1 MGFSAVP
8 PRLVPQRKG
17 VVKMAKNSKL
27 PGSLKAWRI
36 VSSEPDGSFIVSK
49 KGTDGKKA
57 VLKIYEL
64 FHGESYTSENRDFA
78 QNEADFIKN
87 LSKNES
93 FSNYLDVA
101 VSDNSS
107 EKKLSVY
114 VITEQLTPLSEYY
127 RDSQPDDREIVDFGI
142 QIGETLEKLEENK
155 IFHGNINPDNIYVTP
170 DNKFKLGGFCDFEND
185 PDNYDYAA
193 PEIPNNKPADFT
205 TDLYSLGLVLYSLS
219 NNGKLPFEGNGVSR
233 SEAVKKRLSGA
244 AVSAPENGNQKLK
257 SVIMIACQPENKNRW
272 KNAGNIKNAF
282 NSIMDELP
290 APTAQNTNVIVP
302 EGTDF
307 YGNVF
312 DEYEYD
318 ESSAEE
324 NSTENEQNTEES
336 VTPEENE
343 GAGEA
348 EDTASQDSTDE
359 TETENTPE
367 ENGESESDEN
377 DNDNASDE
385 PDEKVFDDYT
395 TKGKITYINQ
405 GKNDYGDFFEEEK
418 PDAGKDKSKDED
430 KQKTTAFVPIKSN
443 EDNLD
448 VDSESEFDY
457 SDPDEKKKSKKGLIA
472 AIIGLIA
479 VLLALGGVTFCAFN
493 GMFDGL
499 FKGSDKPQETTAP
512 QTTTAEVKATTAA
525 PTTAAPTTAEPTT
538 EIEETTSAEID
549 KFVTPVVGY
558 YYDYAKELLENEG
571 FVVQMG
577 SYEYSTK
584 YEAGKVIAQ
593 YPSEVT
599 IATTG
604 SVVTLDVSAGLIDEP
619 TNALDTES
627 EQSSQNESSDDSPA
641 PISEYKGNNSYMSKS
656 EVEAMSDSELN
667 LALNEIY
674 ARRGRI
680 FTTPSLSEYFNSQ
693 SWYTPKYSAAEF
705 DRNVV
710 FNDYEQ
716 KNLQLMINEQQ
727 KRGIR

>member
-1 MGFSAVP
+1 
-8 PRLVPQRKG
+8 
-17 VVKMAKNSKL
+17 MAKNSKL

-64 FHGESYTSENRDFA
+64 FNGESYTSENKDFA
-78 QNEADFIKN
+78 QNEVDFIKN

-101 VSDNSS
+101 VSDNSA

-127 RDSQPDDREIVDFGI
+127 GDSKPDEREIVDLGI
-142 QIGETLEKLEENK
+142 QIGEALEKLEDNK
-155 IFHGNINPDNIYVTP
+155 IFHGNISPKNIYVTP
-170 DNKFKLGGFCDFEND
+170 DKKFKLGGFCDFEND
-185 PDNYDYAA
+185 PENFDYAA

-219 NNGKLPFEGNGVSR
+219 NNGKLPFEGNGLSR
-233 SEAVKKRLSGA
+233 SEAVNKRLSGETI
-244 AVSAPENGNQKLK
+244 SAPENGDQKLK
-257 SVIMIACQPENKNRW
+257 SVVMIACQPDNKNRW
-272 KNAGNIKNAF
+272 KNAGNIKNAL

-290 APTAQNTNVIVP
+290 EQATQSSAVIVP
-302 EGTDF
+302 ESTDF
-307 YGNVF
+307 DGNVF
-312 DEYEYD
+312 DEYEY
-318 ESSAEE
+318 EE
-324 NSTENEQNTEES
+324 NSSEENSSEENSAENEQTAQENDAPEQSEEAEITEVQNQPEGANSESETEEN
-336 VTPEENE
+336 TDNKP
-343 GAGEA
+343 A
-348 EDTASQDSTDE
+348 ESDNDST
-359 TETENTPE
+359 
-367 ENGESESDEN
+367 SD
-377 DNDNASDE
+377 D
-385 PDEKVFDDYT
+385 PDEKVFDEYKT
-395 TKGKITYINQ
+395 EGKITYINQ
-405 GKNDYGDFFEEEK
+405 PKNDYGDFFEEDK
-418 PDAGKDKSKDED
+418 DNAGKDQNKDSD
-430 KQKTTAFVPIKSN
+430 KEKTTAFVPYKVN
-443 EDNLD
+443 KDNLD
-448 VDSESEFDY
+448 VDSESEIDY
-457 SDPDEKKKSKKGLIA
+457 NDEDDKKKSKKGLIA

-479 VLLALGGVTFCAFN
+479 VLLALGGLTFCAFN

-499 FKGSDKPQETTAP
+499 FKGSGSTEETTAP

-525 PTTAAPTTAEPTT
+525 PTTAAPTTAQPTT
-538 EIEETTSAEID
+538 EAEETTSAEID
-549 KFVTPVVGY
+549 KFVIPVVGY

-593 YPSEVT
+593 YPNEVT

-619 TNALDTES
+619 TNAPEPES
-627 EQSSQNESSDDSPA
+627 SQSSQSESSNDNSPA
-641 PISEYKGNNSYMSKS
+641 PVSEYKGNNSYMSKS

-693 SWYTPKYSAAEF
+693 SWYTPKYSAEEF
-705 DRNVV
+705 DKNVV